1 MADED
6 ENENKE
12 SLTKPESR
20 SGLVRDGLLLGVGA
34 LLTLAVQSIGQNKAS
49 AEQIEAGRNSQAV
62 ALYSQYEGMVDEARS
77 ATRYVD
83 GNGGDA
89 SDLLKMYRHFRQL
102 STLVMNDEVNSTKLA
117 GLYQGRLV
125 FWGKKFVEASE
136 KLESDPAELS
146 AENLRTMNAVGNYL
160 LLLYDQSKA
169 TTADRRARGDALADV
184 QRAMSAVENAMES
197 TTEAAEGAPSGDGA
211 QAATAE

>member
-1 MADED
+1 MADEG
-6 ENENKE
+6 EKKE
-12 SLTKPESR
+12 SSNTSEPR
-20 SGLVRDGLLLGVGA
+20 SGLVRDGLFLGVGA
-34 LLTLAVQSIGQNKAS
+34 LLTLAVQSIGQSKAS
-49 AEQIEAGRNSQAV
+49 AEQIVANRNSQAV
-62 ALYSQYEGMVDEARS
+62 ALYSQYEEMADEARS

-83 GNGGDA
+83 GNGGD
-89 SDLLKMYRHFRQL
+89 SGDLLKMYRHFRQV

-136 KLESDPAELS
+136 KLESDPSELS

-169 TTADRRARGDALADV
+169 TTADRRTRGDALADV
-184 QRAMSAVENAMES
+184 QRAMSEVANAMEEAS
-197 TTEAAEGAPSGDGA
+197 DAAEGDPGGEVAE
-211 QAATAE
+211 AAAAE